1 MMRSSGRWLIVLGM
15 VLLISCG
22 CSTERSG
29 EQGPTGLSGQDKLE
43 IVAESDR
50 RWTGLAVSSHDRIF
64 VTYPR
69 WTNETPVSVAEL
81 SYSGFPVPYPDDSW
95 NNWREEEIDPAERFV
110 CVQSLYV
117 DDLDRLWILD
127 AANPRFQGVVSGAA
141 KLLMINLET
150 DTVERVYRFDD
161 SVALKN
167 SYLNDVRVDT
177 DRNIAY
183 MTDSGQ
189 GGIVVLNLETGD
201 SFRRLDGHPSVRAE
215 DIQVVIEGVP
225 MDGPIH
231 SDGIA
236 LSPDGNFL
244 YYQALTGKTLYR
256 VPTKA
261 LRDQSLKDD
270 VAGQS
275 VERVGESGV
284 SDGIIFGPDNWIYL
298 TSLELNAIRRID
310 PASGEVQMVVQDERL
325 KWPDSFAVGPRG
337 MIYVTTSQIHLR
349 AGTTDPFR
357 IFRFLALSPRRAEL
371 R

>member
-1 MMRSSGRWLIVLGM
+1 MTRPVVAVFLIVGAM
-15 VLLISCG
+15 MMSCG
-22 CSTERSG
+22 GNGNQSG
-29 EQGPTGLSGQDKLE
+29 KTVRAVLSEQAKLE
-43 IVAESDR
+43 IVAESER
-50 RWTGLAVSSHDRIF
+50 RWTGLAVSAKDRIF

-69 WTNETPVSVAEL
+69 WAVETPVSVAEL

-95 NNWREEEIDPAERFV
+95 NNWREEETDPAERFV

-117 DDLDRLWILD
+117 DDQDRLWILD
-127 AANPRFQGVVSGAA
+127 PANPRFQGVVSGGA
-141 KLLMINLET
+141 KLLMVNLQT

-161 SVALKN
+161 SVALEN

-177 DRNIAY
+177 DRNFAY

-189 GGIVVLNLETGD
+189 GGIVVLNLETGA
-201 SFRRLDGHPSVRAE
+201 SYRRLNKHRSVLAE
-215 DIQVVIEGVP
+215 DITVMIEGTV
-225 MDGPIH
+225 MNGPIH

-236 LSPDGNFL
+236 LSPDGDYL

-256 VPTKA
+256 VPTKV
-261 LRDQSLKDD
+261 LRDQSLNKETM
-270 VAGQS
+270 GQS

-310 PASGEVQMVVQDERL
+310 PDSGEVQVVVQDDRL

-337 MIYVTTSQIHLR
+337 MIYVSTSQIHLR
-349 AGTTDPFR
+349 SDITDPFR
-357 IFRFLALSPRRAEL
+357 IFRFLALSPRTAVL